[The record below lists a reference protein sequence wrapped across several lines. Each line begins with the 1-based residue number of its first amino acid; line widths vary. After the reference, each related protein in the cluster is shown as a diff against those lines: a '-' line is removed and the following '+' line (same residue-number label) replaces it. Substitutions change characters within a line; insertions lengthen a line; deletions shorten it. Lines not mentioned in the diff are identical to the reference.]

1 MPMNLNCLN
10 ELKITSKLLYDNDDN
25 NNNNNNTLS
34 MWYWMAKLKY
44 VGSNCAIPWNII
56 LLGYKRKII

>member
-34 MWYWMAKLKY
+34 M
-44 VGSNCAIPWNII
+44 
-56 LLGYKRKII
+56 